1 MSFSTLFSHMAIPI
15 LKSRCS
21 VTFETGENEGQ
32 MEEKESTSMKMFLVV
47 NWGTKIIMSNN
58 TLINF
63 CPGDSKIC
71 I

>member
-1 MSFSTLFSHMAIPI
+1 MSFSTLFSHVAIPR

-21 VTFETGENEGQ
+21 VTFETGENEGRV
-32 MEEKESTSMKMFLVV
+32 EEKESTSVKMFLVA
-47 NWGTKIIMSNN
+47 NWGTKIKMSNN
-58 TLINF
+58 TLLNF